1 MKYNLKTLLL
11 ENQQLFDKLIKLMST
26 ERIEDINNA
35 LELAITLGYIGEYN
49 YKKMTFLG
57 QWPNHHWYVYGP
69 ELPDGTPG
77 SCDPQFMKA
86 LGFPANNLTPNTKIR
101 RHRTPG
107 GFQLILM
114 ER

>member
-1 MKYNLKTLLL
+1 MKYSLKRLLL
-11 ENQQLFDKLIKLMST
+11 ENQELIPKLIKLLST

-35 LELAITLGYIGEYN
+35 LELAITLGYIGSYN
-49 YKKMTFLG
+49 YQKMTFLT
-57 QWPNHHWYVYGP
+57 QPPNHHWYVYGP
-69 ELPDGTPG
+69 KLPNGIQG
-77 SCDPQFMKA
+77 SCDSDFLRA
-86 LGFPANNLTPNTKIR
+86 VGFPKNDLTPNTQIR